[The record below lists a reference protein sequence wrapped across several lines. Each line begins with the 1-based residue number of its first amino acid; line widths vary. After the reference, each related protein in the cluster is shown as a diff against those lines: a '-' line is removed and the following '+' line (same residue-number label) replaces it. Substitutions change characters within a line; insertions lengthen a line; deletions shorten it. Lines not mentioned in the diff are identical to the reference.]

1 MNGSVMYV
9 CYVNKSFHIYLT
21 LKIMLHNWFSNGV
34 QCSAWK
40 IFFLLSCIIRKEM
53 TTTPELGGLSSRGH
67 ALAIALHILSDRF
80 FM

>member
-40 IFFLLSCIIRKEM
+40 IFSFIMYYSERDDYD
-53 TTTPELGGLSSRGH
+53 TRARGVIQQGPCPCYCT
-67 ALAIALHILSDRF
+67 AYIVR
-80 FM
+80 